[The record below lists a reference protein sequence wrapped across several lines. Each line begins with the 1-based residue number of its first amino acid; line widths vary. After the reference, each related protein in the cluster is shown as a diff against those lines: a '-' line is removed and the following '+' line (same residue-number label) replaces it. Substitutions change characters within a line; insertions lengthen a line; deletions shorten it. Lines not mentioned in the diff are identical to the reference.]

1 MIGRTFSHY
10 RITSRIGGGGMGEVF
25 KAEDLEL
32 SRPVALKFLSPELTR
47 NKFYS
52 KRFMTE
58 ARAASALD
66 HPNVCTIYEIREAA
80 DGRMFIAM
88 AYYEGKTLQ
97 ARIAGGPLPLGE
109 SIAYALMA
117 ADGLEH
123 AHRRGIVHRDIK
135 PANIMVTDDGVVK
148 ILDFGVA
155 KLSGQ
160 SKITSSSKTMGTLA
174 YMSPEQTQ
182 AKCVDHRT
190 DIFSLGVMLYQ
201 LVTGENP
208 FRADND
214 AAIVYKIVNVAAEPM
229 KQHRADVPERLER
242 IVAKA
247 LAKDPDQR
255 YRTMGELRDDLR
267 QLLRQVSPSRADL
280 LDSMGGTR
288 ARDAGKIRIRT
299 VLAVVAIIAGV
310 VALATNR
317 DAVRGRLGFGGAEKA
332 QGIAVLPL
340 DGKAAG
346 ARGAAFAYGL
356 AEALTERMTRLTRF
370 DRDLWVV
377 PFDRVVLATVTEP
390 PQAKRTLGVGSVVTG
405 TVAESPAGG
414 GYNIRLHVID
424 TGSAREVSGVEVTTG
439 SPAWYLDLA
448 QWTARVLDVEM
459 NDERK
464 QLLLAGDSKIPAAF
478 QAVVVGLGYLG
489 KPGEVAIDSSLAA
502 FDEAVLLDSLSAN
515 VHTCRARALVKKYGV
530 VRESRWVEEALA
542 SCQRALALDSSQ
554 TDAYVCRGLILS
566 NLKEN
571 DQAVAA
577 FENALRVND
586 RDPAAR
592 RNLASIYFKLGQ
604 REKAEE
610 VYDAAVSR
618 NPGYWG
624 VWEDLGYF
632 HYVTGRYDEALAD
645 FHRVA
650 ELAPDHA
657 QTYNYLGGVY
667 FAMEDWEK
675 AIPMFE
681 TSFALRKNYE
691 ACSNLGTLYY
701 MQGRFAD
708 AARMYEWAREYDR
721 TNHLVTGNLAAAYYW
736 IPEEQQR
743 AMPLFEQAI
752 DLARPELERSPNDAV
767 VLSVIAGYYSVLDRD
782 SAVAYAERAL
792 VAGPDNAE
800 ALFRSAVVYEQ
811 LGERTKALVLLGDAI
826 THGYSRK
833 IIANERQFL
842 TLRED
847 SRYRLLI
854 AQRPDSTG
862 S

>member
-52 KRFMTE
+52 KRFVTE

-97 ARIAGGPLPLGE
+97 ARMAGGPLPLDE

-155 KLSGQ
+155 KLAGQ
-160 SKITSSSKTMGTLA
+160 TKITSSSKTMGTLA

-190 DIFSLGVMLYQ
+190 DIFSLGVMLYE
-201 LVTGENP
+201 LVTGANP

-214 AAIVYKIVNVAAEPM
+214 AAIVYKIVNVTAEPM
-229 KQHRADVPERLER
+229 KQTRADVPERLER

-267 QLLRQVSPSRADL
+267 QLLRQVSPGRAGL
-280 LDSMGGTR
+280 LDSMRGTS
-288 ARDAGKIRIRT
+288 ARDAGKTRVRT
-299 VLAVVAIIAGV
+299 VLAIVAVIAGI
-310 VALATNR
+310 VALATNW
-317 DAVRGRLGFGGAEKA
+317 DAVRGRLGFGGAA
-332 QGIAVLPL
+332 NSQGIAVLPL

-346 ARGAAFAYGL
+346 ARGAAFASGL
-356 AEALTERMTRLTRF
+356 GEVLTERVNRLTRF
-370 DRDLWVV
+370 DRDLWAV
-377 PFDRVVLATVTEP
+377 PFDRVVLAAVTEP
-390 PQAKRTLGVGSVVTG
+390 PQAKRTLGVGSVIKG
-405 TVAESPAGG
+405 TVAVNPG
-414 GYNIRLHVID
+414 GYSIRLHAID
-424 TGSAREVSGVEVTTG
+424 AGSNREVDGIEVTTG
-439 SPAWYLDLA
+439 SPTWHQDLV
-448 QWTARVLDVEM
+448 QWIARAVDVEM
-459 NDERK
+459 NDEQR
-464 QLLLAGDSKIPAAF
+464 QMVLAGDSKLPEAF
-478 QAVVVGLGYLG
+478 QAVVVGLGYLVR
-489 KPGEVAIDSSLAA
+489 PGAAAVDSAIAA

-515 VHTCRARALVKKYGV
+515 VHTCRARALFQKYDAG
-530 VRESRWVEEALA
+530 RESRLVGEALA
-542 SCQRALALDSSQ
+542 SCRRALALDSSQ
-554 TDAYVCRGLILS
+554 ADAYVCRGRVLS
-566 NLKEN
+566 SMGE
-571 DQAVAA
+571 DDEAVAA
-577 FENALRVND
+577 FESALRVND

-624 VWEDLGYF
+624 AWEDLGYF
-632 HYVTGRYDEALAD
+632 HYATGKYDDAITD
-645 FHRVA
+645 FQRVA
-650 ELAPDHA
+650 ELAPDYA
-657 QTYNYLGGVY
+657 GTYNYLGGIY
-667 FAMEDWEK
+667 FAMEDWDK
-675 AIPMFE
+675 ATSMFE
-681 TSFALRKNYE
+681 KSFALEKSYA

-708 AARMYEWAREYDR
+708 AARIYEWAREYDR

-736 IPEEQQR
+736 IPEERAR
-743 AMPLFEQAI
+743 AMPLFEHAI
-752 DLARPELERSPNDAV
+752 DLARPELERSPNDP
-767 VLSVIAGYYSVLDRD
+767 VLLSIIAGYYSVLDRD

-792 VAGPDNAE
+792 AAGPDNAE
-800 ALFRSAVVYEQ
+800 ALFRSAMVYEQ
-811 LGERTKALVLLGDAI
+811 LRERTKALVLLGDAI

-842 TLRED
+842 ELRED
-847 SRYRLLI
+847 TRYRLLI